1 MPDKNG
7 LNITTRDRVLR
18 AWENSTELVRDFQNY
33 ANDTENSPKIAHM
46 FNEYA
51 KDEAMHAAELLQLLH
66 EIEGKKVE

>member
-7 LNITTRDRVLR
+7 INRTSRDRVLR

-33 ANDTENSPKIAHM
+33 AHETEHNPKLAKM

-51 KDEAMHAAELLQLLH
+51 KDEAEHASNLLKLLH
-66 EIEGKKVE
+66 QMEG

>member
-7 LNITTRDRVLR
+7 INRTSRDRVLR

-33 ANDTENSPKIAHM
+33 AHETEHNPKLANI

-51 KDEAMHAAELLQLLH
+51 KDEAVHAAELLKLLH
-66 EIEGKKVE
+66 QMEG